1 MNLAGT
7 PLIPLYQ
14 VQANPDARFQRFG
27 RNDGQLFG
35 KPINAELQARP
46 APVETQPV
54 KEKPAAERAE
64 GAAAARVTYR
74 GPSPRT
80 ESPWGASPTLGASLD
95 LKA

>member
-46 APVETQPV
+46 SPVEAQPV
-54 KEKPAAERAE
+54 
-64 GAAAARVTYR
+64 
-74 GPSPRT
+74 
-80 ESPWGASPTLGASLD
+80 
-95 LKA
+95 